1 MSTPALFTLTGQ
13 YRALAL
19 KLADMDL
26 DVQAIVD
33 TIEST
38 GITDQ
43 IAEKAQGCEMV
54 ARTLEADVP
63 AIDAEIRRLQD
74 LKRARVAK
82 AEALREYVL
91 RNMQAAE
98 IQRID
103 APLFSISVAKKPA
116 AVEVFQP
123 ELVPAEYLRQPEPPP
138 PAVDKQSVAR
148 ALKAGQDVPGC
159 VLKAGF
165 RLSVK

>member
-1 MSTPALFTLTGQ
+1 MSKTSLFALTGE
-13 YRALAL
+13 YRTLAHL
-19 KLADMDL
+19 LAEGDFDAQTVA
-26 DVQAIVD
+26 DS
-33 TIEST
+33 IEAS

-123 ELVPAEYLRQPEPPP
+123 ELVPAEFLRQPEPPP
-138 PAVDKQSVAR
+138 PAVDKQAVSK
-148 ALKAGQDVPGC
+148 ALKSGQDVPGC
-159 VLKAGF
+159 VLRAGY
-165 RLSVK
+165 RLNVR